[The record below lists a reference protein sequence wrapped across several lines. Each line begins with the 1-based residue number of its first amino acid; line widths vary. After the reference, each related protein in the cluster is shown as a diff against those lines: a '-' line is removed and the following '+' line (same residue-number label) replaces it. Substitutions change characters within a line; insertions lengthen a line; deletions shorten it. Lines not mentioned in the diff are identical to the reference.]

1 MEPAGAAETSLSESE
16 LVRPGSRAARWTRF
30 AAAAL
35 LLFGFLVG
43 VRGLCCGFMLFGDDL
58 VGSFFAATSNPFVG
72 LAIGILGTAIV
83 QSSGA
88 TTAMVVALVAAPED
102 PLPIANAVP
111 MVMGANI
118 GTTVTA
124 KLVSLGQVGNPVQ
137 FRRAFAASSCHD
149 CFNLL
154 ATGLLL
160 PLELL
165 TGYLE
170 KTSGVLVAVIPRG
183 VTADLPDP
191 VKVAADFVL
200 VPVRDVVMALAPS
213 QVVGATVMVLLAAA
227 LIVGSLVGLIRSL
240 GKIASGRLEKCVA
253 NALDER
259 PVTGMA
265 VGAAATVMVQSSS
278 ITTSLLIPFAATRIV
293 TLEQAFPIVLGTNV
307 GSTVTA
313 LIASMGAP
321 PETFHLGVQISL
333 VHLMFNLTG
342 IILIF
347 PVRRIRQIPLN
358 MARKMGEIAS
368 RSSLIP
374 VFIVLFLFFL
384 LPGALTFLYQVLR

>member
-1 MEPAGAAETSLSESE
+1 VVAA
-16 LVRPGSRAARWTRF
+16 V
-30 AAAAL
+30 L

-43 VRGLCCGFMLFGDDL
+43 VRGLSCGFMLFGQDL
-58 VGSFFAATSNPFVG
+58 VEQFFAATRNPFVG
-72 LAIGILGTAIV
+72 LAIGIVSTAII

-88 TTAMVVALVAAPED
+88 TTAMIVALVAAPDD

-137 FRRAFAASSCHD
+137 FRRAFAACSCHD

-154 ATGLLL
+154 TTAALL

-170 KTSGVLVAVIPRG
+170 KISGVMVAFIPRG
-183 VTADLPDP
+183 VTASLPDP
-191 VKVAADFVL
+191 VKAGANFVL
-200 VPVRDVVMALAPS
+200 KPVEETVMGVAPTQAL
-213 QVVGATVMVLLAAA
+213 GATLMVLLAAA
-227 LIVGSLVGLIRSL
+227 LIVGSLVGLIRTL
-240 GKIASGRLEKCVA
+240 GKMASGRLEKCVA

-259 PVTGMA
+259 PVTGMF
-265 VGAAATVMVQSSS
+265 VGGAATVMVQSSS
-278 ITTSLLIPFAATRIV
+278 ITTSLLVPFAGAGIV
-293 TLEQAFPIVLGTNV
+293 TLEQAFPITLGTNV

-321 PETFHLGVQISL
+321 PETFQLAVQISL
-333 VHLMFNLTG
+333 VHLLFNLTG
-342 IILIF
+342 IVVIY
-347 PVRRIRQIPLN
+347 PVRQIRQIPLR
-358 MARKMGEIAS
+358 MARWLGDIAT
-368 RSSLIP
+368 RSTLMPVLLILL
-374 VFIVLFLFFL
+374 VFFVV
-384 LPGALTFLYQVLR
+384 PGALMLIYHLLQ